1 MRTLLS
7 ALTGQRD
14 PARRFFERFA
24 GRSLIVHAGLSLTWL
39 EELLKQG
46 GGAGH
51 FRVDTRHSPGP
62 RPTPVEWLV
71 HAHVLPLALPLPLLL
86 KVDAG
91 RVQLRHLQRYGGV
104 CDPGEIGWL
113 LDDMAKRGRAHAV
126 LYFENGGFRTQRGI
140 AVEDNDYDLEP

>member
-7 ALTGQRD
+7 AFTGRRE

-24 GRSLIVHAGLSLTWL
+24 GRSLIVHAGLSMVWL
-39 EELLKQG
+39 DELLKQG

-51 FRVDTRHSPGP
+51 FRIDARRPPGP

-71 HAHVLPLALPLPLLL
+71 HTHVLKLALPLPLLL
-86 KVDAG
+86 KVDRD
-91 RVQLRHLQRYGGV
+91 RVRLRHLQRHGGV

-113 LDDMAKRGRAHAV
+113 LDDMAKAGRTHAV
-126 LYFENGGFRTQRGI
+126 LYFENGGWRAEPGI
-140 AVEDNDYDLEP
+140 AVEDNDYDIEP